1 LFQSGQEGKK
11 ETQTTPIR
19 FDLKTNLQ
27 TRTSIDDILGG
38 NESEKIEI
46 ECRFT

>member
-1 LFQSGQEGKK
+1 
-11 ETQTTPIR
+11 
-19 FDLKTNLQ
+19 LQ

-46 ECRFT
+46 ECRFTWWMFVTVCDRE